1 MKPYQKI
8 KQQRTYRKILA
19 VVSLSA
25 LICVSSVYFAFWYET
40 KDAQAQ
46 VMFPKVEKP
55 EVMKLY
61 TAEQAKQRIIEI
73 ANERNFKWTLYL
85 VKLATCESR
94 FNQFENQPNYN
105 PKQNKCIKSVDRG
118 FLTVPVV
125 YTELSEQDE
134 QELNLRL
141 NKNVGEFD
149 FEMLANIDI
158 EMLKLVGFASKE
170 LDKIANNLI
179 LWGNQRG

>member
-1 MKPYQKI
+1 MQKHKPYQKI
-8 KQQRTYRKILA
+8 KQQRAYRKVLA

-118 FLTVPVV
+118 FFQINDCWHPETN
-125 YTELSEQDE
+125 D
-134 QELNLRL
+134 N
-141 NKNVGEFD
+141 NKPYD
-149 FEMLANIDI
+149 IDWSTNWTI
-158 EMLKLVGFASKE
+158 
-170 LDKIANNLI
+170 DKINNGSQGLWSCDDLI
-179 LWGNQRG
+179 KSGKYDWVTI